1 MEINWT
7 KEEFE
12 IYVLLYA
19 AHCNFI
25 ETEEEQDYIISKI
38 IKDESVYN
46 KMHTIKIM
54 DNEAISMKKI
64 QEYLQY
70 NKYSYHEKENLLR
83 HIKKVFFADGYVD
96 VLEKKVFAQLTTLRN
111 VFSNARSRNN
121 ERHCK
126 TIPQTPFVF
135 LSRV

>member
-25 ETEEEQDYIISKI
+25 ETEEEQHYIISKI

-96 VLEKKVFAQLTTLRN
+96 VLEKKVFAQLKK
-111 VFSNARSRNN
+111 VFG
-121 ERHCK
+121 
-126 TIPQTPFVF
+126 V
-135 LSRV
+135 